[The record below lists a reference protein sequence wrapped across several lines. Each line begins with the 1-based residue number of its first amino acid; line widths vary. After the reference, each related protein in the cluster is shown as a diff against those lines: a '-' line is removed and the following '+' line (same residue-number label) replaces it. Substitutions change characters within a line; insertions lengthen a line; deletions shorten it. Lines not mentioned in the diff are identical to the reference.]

1 VRVVSARRWP
11 IIISLLLYIITTIT
25 IIISLLGGR
34 AGGASSV
41 IKRRGV
47 AIELHGRR
55 VVVYAGDAERAIVTH
70 ATTSFMLQP
79 SGDLQSW
86 QAVTKWAAR
95 CFPGDQPPQN
105 RSST

>member
-55 VVVYAGDAERAIVTH
+55 VVYAGDAERAIVTH

-86 QAVTKWAAR
+86 QAVTEWAAR